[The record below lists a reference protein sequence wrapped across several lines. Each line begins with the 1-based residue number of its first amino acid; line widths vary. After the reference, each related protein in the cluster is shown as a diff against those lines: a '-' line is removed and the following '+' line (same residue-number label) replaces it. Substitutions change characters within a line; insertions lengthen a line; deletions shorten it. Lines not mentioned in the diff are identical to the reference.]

1 MNLTMSQFD
10 VGSEMLAG
18 NERWFLVHTHRRGER
33 KAEWHLRAQ
42 GFKTYLPQIRKT
54 IRHARQLKTVQTPLF
69 PGYLFMILDLA
80 RDRWLSVRSTVGVS
94 RLITHP
100 DGRPVPVPV
109 GVVESLIEQTDG
121 NLTRL
126 DGGLVK
132 GQHVRILSGPF
143 ADLMGTLEKLDEA
156 GRVQVLLEM
165 MGTAVPLTLHRSALA
180 PAA

>member
-1 MNLTMSQFD
+1 MSNLDASTSA
-10 VGSEMLAG
+10 LAA
-18 NERWFLVHTHRRGER
+18 NERWFLAHTQPKGES
-33 KAEWHLRAQ
+33 KAKLHLGAQ
-42 GFKTYLPQIRKT
+42 GFRTYLPQIQKT
-54 IRHARQLKTVQTPLF
+54 IRHARRLRTVRAPLF
-69 PGYLFMILDLA
+69 PRYLFVILDLE

-109 GVVESLIEQTDG
+109 GIVESLIEQCDG

-126 DGGLVK
+126 DSSLVK

-143 ADLMGTLEKLDEA
+143 AEFVGKLERLDEA

-165 MGTAVPLTLHRSALA
+165 MGTSVPVTLHRSALS